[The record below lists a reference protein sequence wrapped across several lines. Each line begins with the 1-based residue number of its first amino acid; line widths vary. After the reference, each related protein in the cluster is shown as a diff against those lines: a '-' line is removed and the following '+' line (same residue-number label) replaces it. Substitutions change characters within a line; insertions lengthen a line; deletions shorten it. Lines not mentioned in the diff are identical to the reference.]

1 MNPPGP
7 FRPDAVISAQPA
19 TFLLVVYKRVSQWP
33 AILTGRLTARGPRPW
48 LALTFASRF
57 HQP

>member
-7 FRPDAVISAQPA
+7 FRPDVIVSAEPV

-33 AILTGRLTARGPRPW
+33 AILTGRLVARGRRAW
-48 LALTFASRF
+48 LAPAFAGRF